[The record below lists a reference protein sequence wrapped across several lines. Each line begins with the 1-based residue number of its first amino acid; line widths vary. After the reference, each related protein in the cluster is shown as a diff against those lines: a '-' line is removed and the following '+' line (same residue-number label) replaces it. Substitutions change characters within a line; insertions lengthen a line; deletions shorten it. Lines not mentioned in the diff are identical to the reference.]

1 MSDSAE
7 QLTDVGHK
15 GPLKKQINGLFFN
28 LWAFGSNSLVAWTET
43 RLGIDII
50 TVPKVRLFNIEN
62 PDSRVFHGP
71 RYMNVDEFRQT
82 SKLVDSEPMEIR
94 LDFKIGDDEDGLTE
108 NEVEDIFK
116 NYATFK
122 TDYRAVLLLDI
133 VGFSKHTP
141 EAQASQLSTLEFAL
155 NIAEESCKQKNLPME
170 MRRSTTG
177 DGFYI
182 WNRQTGPDADIA
194 LFVLMK
200 LFLTYYS
207 GLKRAITEKNAA
219 PDIRTAAGVG
229 SHYSF
234 YAPGR
239 DVLYTSDEYIVGD
252 VTIDVARLI
261 GKTNTHQ
268 IVIGA
273 FNRPGKEGEE
283 AYNPEKMI
291 ELASEKLKEFH
302 GMPLFGNPVERFAS
316 YITGPKRENG
326 SYKNQK
332 MRVIDKHGF
341 EHICYN
347 AKVNVFLD
355 GDDPYYIG
363 LQHSDLFGN
372 KSPT

>member
-1 MSDSAE
+1 MDEIVDQANVSGFKD
-7 QLTDVGHK
+7 
-15 GPLKKQINGLFFN
+15 PLKKQINGLFFN
-28 LWAFGSNSLVAWTET
+28 LWAFGSNSLVAWMPT
-43 RLGIDII
+43 RLGIDILS
-50 TVPKVRLFNIEN
+50 VPKVRLFNIEN
-62 PDSRVFHGP
+62 PESRVFHGQ
-71 RYMNVDEFRQT
+71 RQMEIDEFRQT

-94 LDFKIGDDEDGLTE
+94 LEFTIGDDESGLTE
-108 NEVEDIFK
+108 AEVEEIFR

-155 NIAEESCKQKNLPME
+155 NIAEESCKQKNLPIE

-182 WNRQTGPDADIA
+182 WNRLTGPEADIA
-194 LFVLMK
+194 LFVLMQ

-219 PDIRTAAGVG
+219 PDIRTAAGLG

-273 FNRPGKEGEE
+273 FSRPGKEGESPLT
-283 AYNPEKMI
+283 PERMMQV
-291 ELASEKLKEFH
+291 ASEKLKEFE
-302 GMPLFGNPVERFAS
+302 GMPLFGNPVEKFSS

-326 SYKNQK
+326 TFKNQK

-355 GDDPYYIG
+355 GDEPYYIG
-363 LQHSDLFGN
+363 LQHSDLFG
-372 KSPT
+372 KAS